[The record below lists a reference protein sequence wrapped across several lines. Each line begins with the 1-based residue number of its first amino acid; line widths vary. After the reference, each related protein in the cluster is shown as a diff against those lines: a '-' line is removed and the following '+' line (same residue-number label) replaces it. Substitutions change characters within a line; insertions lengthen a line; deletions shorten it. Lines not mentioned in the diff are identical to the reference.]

1 MMDGNNKNG
10 KQQERGDDN
19 AYDFLKETIKPK
31 PVSKKQVRAQIL
43 KTAIC
48 GFVFGIFACG
58 GFYALKPWADDAS
71 RKDTQEVTIP
81 EDDADTVLN
90 ETTDET
96 EAQVTSPELTSDSY
110 RKIMQSMY
118 QTANEAERSVVS
130 VCVAGEEDEIPDKS
144 GKQEAASGLIAADN
158 GRELL
163 ILADNRISRQGSRW
177 TVTFCDKSKYSA
189 ILKKQ
194 DENRGLAV
202 FSVDRSEIT
211 EDAWSAIK
219 TAKLGNSYSVS
230 RGDVVIALGNMFG
243 YSGGV
248 GYGVVSSTEYD
259 EVFSDGKCDVIAT
272 DIASVSDGTGFLF
285 NQKGE
290 MVGMMRDGLW
300 GDAQSATAN
309 ALAVSDLK
317 SVLELLLNGESVPYV
332 GVHGLTIT
340 AEISEQQDIPTGMY
354 VTKVGTDSPAMAAGI
369 QNGDILQKI
378 DDTGITGTSTYEKAV
393 LACSKGQN
401 VKIQGKRRG
410 LDGYVDVEF
419 TVTVGSQE

>member
-1 MMDGNNKNG
+1 MMDGNNKNRR
-10 KQQERGDDN
+10 QQESDESGS
-19 AYDFLKETIKPK
+19 YDFLKETIKPK

-58 GFYALKPWADDAS
+58 GFYALKPWVDDTAG
-71 RKDTQEVTIP
+71 KDMQEVTIP
-81 EDDADTVLN
+81 EDDADTSLN
-90 ETTDET
+90 ETVGET
-96 EAQVTSPELTSDSY
+96 GAQAASPELTADSY
-110 RKIMQSMY
+110 RTIMQSMY
-118 QTANEAERSVVS
+118 QTADEAEQSVVS
-130 VCVAGEEDEIPDKS
+130 VCVAEEDDEIPDKS
-144 GKQEAASGLIAADN
+144 GNQETMSGLITADN

-163 ILADNRISRQGSRW
+163 ILVDNKICSRGSSW
-177 TVTFCDKSKYSA
+177 TVTFCDKSEYSA

-202 FSVDRSEIT
+202 FSVNRSEIT
-211 EDAWSAIK
+211 EGTWSAIK

-248 GYGVVSSTEYD
+248 GYGIVSSTEYD

-272 DIASVSDGTGFLF
+272 DIASVVGGTGFLF

-290 MVGMMRDGLW
+290 MVGMIRDGLW
-300 GDAQSATAN
+300 EDAKSTTAN
-309 ALAVSDLK
+309 ALAISDLK

-378 DDTGITGTSTYEKAV
+378 DDTYITGTSTYEKAV